1 MLIEMPRHTEIFG
14 SVKIHEMQRILKI
27 DSGGFANPRAKDI
40 PFDEIKDVLRR
51 SAIIVP
57 VKDEKIHLLEGVLR
71 AIPFDCSIIVVSNSR
86 RDAPDTYKMEKDMIT
101 NLHDLTQQE
110 ILIVH
115 QKDPDLGFAFYEAG
129 YDCLLDRATVVRD
142 GKAEGMIIGM
152 LLAKSLGKDFI
163 GFADAD
169 NYIPGSVRE
178 YVLDYA
184 AGFCMSES
192 PYSMVRLHWKYKP
205 KVVEDKLYFKKWGR
219 VSETT
224 NKYLNLLIST
234 CVGFETRIVITG
246 NAGEHALTTKLADI
260 LSYSTGYSIEPY
272 HFICLFDGFG
282 WDAEIITDADAAN
295 AGIEIFQIE
304 TLNPHIHEEK
314 GDEHVNN
321 MLLGSLQ
328 TIYHCKLCND
338 HVRLKVLEE
347 LGDLLEFDKPKEN
360 IIMPPIGEIDTQ
372 KFVNLLESTAE
383 TFTRCKQGTTECEA
397 EKEEYLEEES
407 VQKL

>member
-14 SVKIHEMQRILKI
+14 SVKIHEMQRVLKI
-27 DSGGFANPRAKDI
+27 DSGRFPNPRAKDI

-51 SAIIVP
+51 FVIIVP
-57 VKDEKIHLLEGVLR
+57 AKDEKIHLLDGVLR
-71 AIPFDCSIIVVSNSR
+71 AIPFDCTVIVVSNSSR
-86 RDAPDTYKMEKDMIT
+86 EAPDLYKMEKELVK
-101 NLHDLTQQE
+101 NLHELTQQE

-129 YDCLLDRATVVRD
+129 YDHLLDKDTVVRD

-152 LLAKSLGKDFI
+152 LLAKALGKDFI
-163 GFADAD
+163 GFSDAD

-178 YVLDYA
+178 YVIDYA
-184 AGFCMSES
+184 AGFCMAES

-234 CVGFETRIVITG
+234 RTGFETRILITG
-246 NAGEHALTTKLADI
+246 NAGEHAMTTKLADI

-282 WDAEIITDADAAN
+282 VGVEEIMDADAAN
-295 AGIEIFQIE
+295 AGIEVFQIE

-314 GDEHVNN
+314 GEVHVTN
-321 MLLGSLQ
+321 MMLGSLQ
-328 TIYHCKLCND
+328 TIYHSKLCND
-338 HVRLKVLEE
+338 YVREKVLEE
-347 LGDLLEFDKPKEN
+347 LGDIMKWDKPKKN
-360 IIMPPIGEIDTQ
+360 IIMPPIREIDAP
-372 KFVNLLESTAE
+372 KFLKMIENTAE
-383 TFTRCKQGTTECEA
+383 TFARFEQGAIESEVEKKTHL
-397 EKEEYLEEES
+397 KEESYQT
-407 VQKL
+407 V